1 MNEPER
7 VVFDCNVYFQA
18 IISQRGPAHRLLLYV
33 AEGRLALYASD
44 YVFDEL
50 LELTSDARIASKY
63 RLEKALL
70 DEFFATIR
78 GNATMVNDIP
88 HVFDFAR
95 DPDDAHYVDLA
106 IAAQAKLIVSRDRDL
121 LSLNDVATPDGQEF
135 KRRFPQLEIFT
146 PTELVKALRET

>member
-18 IISQRGPAHRLLLYV
+18 IISQRGPAYRLLHCV
-33 AEGRLALYASD
+33 TEGHLALYASE
-44 YVFDEL
+44 YVLAEL
-50 LELTSDARIASKY
+50 QELTTDARIAKKY

-70 DEFFATIR
+70 EEFFAAIR
-78 GNATMVNDIP
+78 QVALIIEDVP
-88 HVFDFAR
+88 QVFDFTR

-121 LSLNDVATPDGQEF
+121 LSLNDDTTLEGRDF
-135 KRRFPQLEIFT
+135 KRRFPDLEILT
-146 PTELVKALRET
+146 PTELLRALREE